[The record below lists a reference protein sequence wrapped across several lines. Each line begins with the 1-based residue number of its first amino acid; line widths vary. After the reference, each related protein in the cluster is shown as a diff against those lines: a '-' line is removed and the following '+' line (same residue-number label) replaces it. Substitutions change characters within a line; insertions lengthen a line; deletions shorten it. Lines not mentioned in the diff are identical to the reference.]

1 VVFKTLKQLWRL
13 PEVRRRILVSILL
26 LTIVRFVAHVPLP
39 GIDTAALA
47 NLFKTNQLFG
57 LLDLF
62 SGGALA
68 QFSIAFMGVGPY
80 ITASIIMQLLAHVIP
95 SLEALKKEG
104 EQGRMKINQYT
115 RYLTV
120 PLGLVQAFGLLSLLR
135 SGGVLTEVTISQL
148 LTILITGTAGTI
160 LLMWLGELI
169 SESGIGNGIS
179 LIITIGILARVPT
192 SIRNVINLVLGGGI
206 FDSKQFI
213 SIITFLAIALAMVV
227 FIVLIN
233 EAIRKIPI
241 SYARRLRAGL
251 APVNTYLPIK
261 IAAAGVIPIIFAVS
275 VIVFPSIIASFFA
288 RARSD
293 FIANAAS
300 VFLDLYQPNGVIYS
314 VSYFVLVIAFT
325 YFYTAIIFR
334 PQEIAENLNKQGGF
348 IPGVRPGSETAHY
361 LKGVISRLT
370 LPGSLFLGLIATAPF
385 LIQLITGTQSLVV
398 GGTGVL
404 IVVSVAIETYLAI
417 RAHLLT
423 RTYDAY

>member
-1 VVFKTLKQLWRL
+1 MFKTLAQLWRL
-13 PEVRRRILVSILL
+13 PEVRRRILLTILL
-26 LTIVRFVAHVPLP
+26 LTMVRFVAHVPLP
-39 GIDTAALA
+39 GINVAALA
-47 NLFKTNQLFG
+47 NLFQTNQLFG

-62 SGGALA
+62 SGGSLA
-68 QFSIAFMGVGPY
+68 KFSVAFMGVGPY

-95 SLEALKKEG
+95 SLEALQKEG

-135 SGGVLTEVTISQL
+135 SGGVLAEITISQL
-148 LTILITGTAGTI
+148 LTILITGTAGTV

-179 LIITIGILARVPT
+179 LIITIGILARAPAK
-192 SIRNVINLVLGGGI
+192 IQNVINLVAGGGI

-233 EAIRKIPI
+233 EAVRKIPI
-241 SYARRLRAGL
+241 SYARRSREGL
-251 APVNTYLPIK
+251 APVDTYLPIK

-293 FIANAAS
+293 FLANAAS
-300 VFLDLYQPNGVIYS
+300 AFLNLYQPNGVIYS
-314 VSYFVLVIAFT
+314 VTYFALVIAFT

-385 LIQLITGTQSLVV
+385 LIQLITKTQSLVV